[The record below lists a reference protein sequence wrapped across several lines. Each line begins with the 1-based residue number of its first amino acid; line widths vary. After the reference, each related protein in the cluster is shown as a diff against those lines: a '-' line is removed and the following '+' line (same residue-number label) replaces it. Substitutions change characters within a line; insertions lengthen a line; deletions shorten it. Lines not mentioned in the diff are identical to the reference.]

1 MAKELKTKDKTMR
14 IAFIGTGAMGQAM
27 ISALLRRKVAGR
39 EELVACDIDAARL
52 AACEKKY
59 RLRGCPDSQ
68 SAIEG
73 CDVVVLAIKPKNL
86 GEVMS
91 GLKGKLKKRQLVLSI
106 VAGASIDTIT
116 RGLGHEAVVRV
127 MPNTPAQV
135 GQGMSVWTA
144 TGAVSADQ
152 KEAAQ
157 AILEAMGEQVYVADE
172 KYLDMATAVSGSG
185 PAYVFLMME
194 SLTDAAVHIGMPRDM
209 AEQLVL
215 QTVLGSAHLAKA
227 SGKHLAELKN
237 MVTSPGGTSAE
248 GLLALEEGSLRAIL
262 TRAVIAAH
270 EKAKAL
276 GAGGK

>member
-59 RLRGCPDSQ
+59 RLRGCSDSEG
-68 SAIEG
+68 AIEG
-73 CDVVVLAIKPKNL
+73 CDVVVLSIKPKNL

-106 VAGASIDTIT
+106 VAGASLDTIT

-127 MPNTPAQV
+127 MPNTPAQI
-135 GQGMSVWTA
+135 GQGMSVWAA
-144 TGAVSADQ
+144 TGAVSAEQ

-172 KYLDMATAVSGSG
+172 KYVDMATAISGSG

-209 AEQLVL
+209 AQQLVL
-215 QTVLGSAHLAKA
+215 QTFLGSAHLAKA